1 MDRHLNL
8 WRQNGRVPGLWARCC
23 SVASSAVV
31 TLFVSLRLGQCR
43 SMAAPGMGSCAP
55 IRPRYRYLDGRRDS
69 RQGFMDRQK
78 VPQNVSFIFGIRAV
92 TLIPARF
99 HGPLATIDPVRV
111 KPSLHI
117 QQNMCRKSTIFP
129 TRSSSQIRSFM
140 PGQGFQPQA

>member
-1 MDRHLNL
+1 MCLKWQGVSVDSATKCHQLYMDRHLNL

-78 VPQNVSFIFGIRAV
+78 VPQNVFFISGLQDV
-92 TLIPARF
+92 LEIPSSPN
-99 HGPLATIDPVRV
+99 GPLL
-111 KPSLHI
+111 SLI
-117 QQNMCRKSTIFP
+117 LVNSKWGLRIVQKTC
-129 TRSSSQIRSFM
+129 
-140 PGQGFQPQA
+140 